1 MGLNPFFCSELSR
14 GVAEKTFGTASIGQ
28 VWILLEYPFAWGSHA
43 LNDSNL
49 SLPVKR
55 NLKRTLRSIP
65 HAKLLFIKQER
76 ARLSHRSLFVV
87 RCRESKPFIQRFT
100 LDDYS
105 QLTEIDLA
113 AVASGKLS
121 TDENIFSDPLFL
133 VCTHGRR
140 DKCCAKF
147 GYPLYKTLRES
158 TRQSVWQSSHVGG
171 DRFAGNLVCLPEGLY
186 FGRVGPGDAWRVLD
200 EYLAGRIDLE
210 RYRGRSCYPFAVQAG
225 ELAVRRATGLRG
237 VDDVELV
244 SRRPLRFGAGGR
256 VVEVEVTPV
265 PAPPTHL
272 TCDAQTL
279 RQPLRF
285 AARILRES
293 AA

>member
-1 MGLNPFFCSELSR
+1 MKRREAFCADVSLEN
-14 GVAEKTFGTASIGQ
+14 AEPLAATASR
-28 VWILLEYPFAWGSHA
+28 VDHWILVEYRGLWGYDALAASALPDAVRSHLA
-43 LNDSNL
+43 ERAA
-49 SLPVKR
+49 SLGH
-55 NLKRTLRSIP
+55 T
-65 HAKLLFIKQER
+65 KLLFVRRPER
-76 ARLSHRSLFVV
+76 RHHESTLVFWGSSPERGARLYSAQLERWDDL
-87 RCRESKPFIQRFT
+87 
-100 LDDYS
+100 LDLD
-105 QLTEIDLA
+105 LTSPGET
-113 AVASGKLS
+113 VAH
-121 TDENIFSDPLFL
+121 PLLL
-133 VCTHGRR
+133 VCTHGKHDR
-140 DKCCAKF
+140 CCARL
-147 GYPLYKTLRES
+147 GRPLYEALAEQAEKDW
-158 TRQSVWQSSHVGG
+158 VWQCSHIGG

-210 RYRGRSCYPFAVQAG
+210 RYRGRSCYPCAVQAG

-279 RQPLRF
+279 RQPRRF